1 MRINMKHFLP
11 VTSICVGLLGIILPT
26 AKADES
32 NQKTIVT
39 FREPV
44 EIPGQVL
51 PAGTYVF
58 KLADSDTDRDIVQ
71 VYNKEKNHFYGTFL
85 TIPDY
90 RLQPAGKPIISFDE
104 RPSGDPEALKA
115 WFYPGEIYGHDFVYP
130 KSRAVALAS
139 TNKQPV
145 PSMPTE
151 LTTNTTTPTQSV
163 KEPHVVAM
171 IQAPLKA
178 EKPTGAEVEVAEV
191 FAVAQPPAPTPKSL
205 PETAT
210 TAPLI
215 GLLGLL
221 SLAIAVCL
229 PKLAPAKNLSIE

>member
-115 WFYPGEIYGHDFVYP
+115 WFYPGENYGHEFVYP
-130 KSRAVALAS
+130 KSRAVALAT
-139 TNKQPV
+139 TNEQPV

-151 LTTNTTTPTQSV
+151 LTANTTTPTQSV
-163 KEPHVVAM
+163 KKPHVVAM
-171 IQAPLKA
+171 KQAPLKVQ
-178 EKPTGAEVEVAEV
+178 KPTGEEVEVAVV
-191 FAVAQPPAPTPKSL
+191 FAVTQPPAPTPKSL

-210 TAPLI
+210 KAPLI
-215 GLLGLL
+215 GLL
-221 SLAIAVCL
+221 SLALTVCL
-229 PKLAPAKNLSIE
+229 PKLAPAKNISID